1 MKYLVIGEKHLK
13 KKLLTEKFE
22 NMSHT
27 KEMSKALNELLE
39 KNYDSEKG
47 FKNAADDVKNERLK
61 SFFKERA
68 QQRYDFGHE
77 LKSEIQNF
85 GGTPD
90 KGSSTL
96 GDAHRA
102 WMDLKSKFS
111 SDNEEAILEEAIRGE
126 NAAVENYNEVIND
139 HDFPPSTENLLIKQ
153 RNAIE
158 RTLNDVKKF
167 ENMFD

>member
-1 MKYLVIGEKHLK
+1 M
-13 KKLLTEKFE
+13 LTEKE
-22 NMSHT
+22 KDMSDT
-27 KEMSKALNELLE
+27 KEMAKALNELLE

-47 FKNAADDVKNERLK
+47 FKNAAEDVKNERLK

-77 LKSEIQNF
+77 LKSEIKNF
-85 GGTPD
+85 GERPD
-90 KGSSTL
+90 KGSSTTA
-96 GDAHRA
+96 DVHRA

-111 SDNEEAILEEAIRGE
+111 SDDEEAILEEAIRGE
-126 NAAVENYNEVIND
+126 KAAVKNYNEVIDN

-158 RTLNDVKKF
+158 RTLNEVKKL
-167 ENMFD
+167 EDIAD